1 MYLLAILFP
10 PLAILLS
17 GRIFQ
22 AMFSLLVLPF
32 YFPCALWAIL
42 VVGDHKA
49 NKRTDR
55 LIKAQ
60 GKAPRTAVLHQVQII
75 NQVTV
80 ISQTGAADVGNPLV
94 DEILADQKRKAGAR
108 SHQRAEQSKI
118 DLQPKSDQAKV
129 KRDRIVALITSSP
142 KQALLAVSQVRAA
155 SIVAYHELPEWAQPI
170 TWGLAAGTPF
180 AMIAAFLFMT
190 KR

>member
-1 MYLLAILFP
+1 MYLLALLFP
-10 PLAILLS
+10 PLAILLC

-22 AMFSLLVLPF
+22 AAFSLLLLPF
-32 YFPCALWAIL
+32 YFPSALWAIL
-42 VVGDHKA
+42 VVADHKA

-60 GKAPRTAVLHQVQII
+60 GKAAKATVTTQVQVI

-80 ISQTGAADVGNPLV
+80 INQPPPAEVGNPLV
-94 DEILADQKRKAGAR
+94 DEVIRDRQRKAAERAR
-108 SHQRAEQSKI
+108 TEAERVRLNLQLENERAK
-118 DLQPKSDQAKV
+118 AR
-129 KRDRIVALITSSP
+129 RDRIIRMIASSP
-142 KQALLAVSQVRAA
+142 KQALNAIGSAGKA

-170 TWGLAAGTPF
+170 SWGLAAGTPF
-180 AMIAAFLFMT
+180 GVIAAFLFLT